1 MTVLPFD
8 RLYLLNE
15 VYVAIVL
22 VSLEILD
29 KSAWHDTS
37 LDFGSGATGT
47 CSSLTLKAVP
57 STVAL
62 FWVGSECASN

>member
-8 RLYLLNE
+8 HLYLLSE
-15 VYVAIVL
+15 VCVTIVL
-22 VSLEILD
+22 VSLGILE

-47 CSSLTLKAVP
+47 CSSLIIVAVL
-57 STVAL
+57 SNVAL
-62 FWVGSECASN
+62 FWVG